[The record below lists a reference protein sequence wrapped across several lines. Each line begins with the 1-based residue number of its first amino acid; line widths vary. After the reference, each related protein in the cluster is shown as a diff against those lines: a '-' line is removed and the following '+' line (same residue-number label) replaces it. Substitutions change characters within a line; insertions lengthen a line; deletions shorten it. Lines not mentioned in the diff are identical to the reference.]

1 MINATVI
8 RIGPCEVNAK
18 LTLKENKTND
28 VKQNSKTDGEGHRSS
43 LSVLRQIQ
51 TSCVCPWQ
59 MPTEKLKFPLDAEDL
74 ARTKAN

>member
-28 VKQNSKTDGEGHRSS
+28 VKQNSKTDGVGTQVKSVCTEANPDKLC
-43 LSVLRQIQ
+43 LS
-51 TSCVCPWQ
+51 
-59 MPTEKLKFPLDAEDL
+59 M
-74 ARTKAN
+74 ANANREAKIPAGC